1 MQTLNWLD
9 EHIGTIDDAQHVINE
24 LHWFLTI
31 EAIAD
36 TWTVRSGESI
46 VFTADSREAVDAFL
60 YGMALAYRG
69 LPAHLYAKIFN
80 LLAGT
85 YSELSTIDENEAVD
99 IDVVEVDQPNKDSNF
114 FTDDSG

>member
-9 EHIGTIDDAQHVINE
+9 EYIGTIDDAQHVINE

-31 EAIAD
+31 EVIAD
-36 TWTVRSGESI
+36 MWTVRSGESV

-85 YSELSTIDENEAVD
+85 YSETAIDEDDAVD
-99 IDVVEVDQPNKDSNF
+99 IDLVDVDKPNNTPDL
-114 FTDDSG
+114 FTDGP